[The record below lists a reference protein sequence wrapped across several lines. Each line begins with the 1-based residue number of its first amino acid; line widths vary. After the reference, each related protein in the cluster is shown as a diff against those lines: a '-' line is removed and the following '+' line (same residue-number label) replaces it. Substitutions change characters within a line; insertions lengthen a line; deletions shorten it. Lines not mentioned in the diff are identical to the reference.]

1 MSLYLS
7 IRTSKMRDMTRFI
20 GVLPLAYLRKSV
32 RWRVDKT
39 NSLGAQ
45 IMKTIHYF
53 AVGEKDATAVV
64 SASSSGWKWGRPEL
78 FAVLSIPVNQVET
91 FLKARTWIG
100 ERRAWTILVRTAGAV
115 DGRSTGPRSA
125 WGKARIAM
133 IERAKEYGG
142 AEIDIAG
149 ETVIAA
155 ALASVERQ
163 VLRQAAGM
171 AAKDET
177 PVRQRAM

>member
-1 MSLYLS
+1 
-7 IRTSKMRDMTRFI
+7 
-20 GVLPLAYLRKSV
+20 
-32 RWRVDKT
+32 
-39 NSLGAQ
+39 
-45 IMKTIHYF
+45 
-53 AVGEKDATAVV
+53 
-64 SASSSGWKWGRPEL
+64 
-78 FAVLSIPVNQVET
+78 
-91 FLKARTWIG
+91 
-100 ERRAWTILVRTAGAV
+100 
-115 DGRSTGPRSA
+115 
-125 WGKARIAM
+125 M